1 MISRKNKK
9 SPKAIFTV
17 VFLIEI
23 ATFLL
28 LGYLST
34 LMETSTLKAVL
45 ENFSITLSLVMAFE
59 LCIIFFSFNYKE
71 KQGVLQ

>member
-1 MISRKNKK
+1 MISRENKK

-34 LMETSTLKAVL
+34 LEQLLGFRSLMEELAIDL
-45 ENFSITLSLVMAFE
+45 LLVMFFE
-59 LCIIFFSFNYKE
+59 LLIVSRIY
-71 KQGVLQ
+71 GY

>member
-23 ATFLL
+23 ATFRL

-34 LMETSTLKAVL
+34 LEQLLGFRSLMEELAIDL
-45 ENFSITLSLVMAFE
+45 LLVMFFE
-59 LCIIFFSFNYKE
+59 LLVVSRIY
-71 KQGVLQ
+71 GY

>member
-9 SPKAIFTV
+9 NLKAIFSV

-23 ATFLL
+23 AVFFL

-34 LMETSTLKAVL
+34 VEQLLGFRSLMEELAIDL
-45 ENFSITLSLVMAFE
+45 LLVMFFE
-59 LCIIFFSFNYKE
+59 FLIICRIY
-71 KQGVLQ
+71 GY

>member
-9 SPKAIFTV
+9 SPKAIFIV

-34 LMETSTLKAVL
+34 LEQLLGFRSLMEELAIDL
-45 ENFSITLSLVMAFE
+45 LLVM
-59 LCIIFFSFNYKE
+59 FFSLNYKE

>member
-9 SPKAIFTV
+9 SPKAVFTV

-28 LGYLST
+28 SGYLST
-34 LMETSTLKAVL
+34 LEQLLGFRSLMEELAIDL
-45 ENFSITLSLVMAFE
+45 LLVMFFE
-59 LCIIFFSFNYKE
+59 LLVVSRIY
-71 KQGVLQ
+71 GY

>member
-9 SPKAIFTV
+9 RPKAIFTV

-34 LMETSTLKAVL
+34 LEQLLGFRSLMEELAIDL
-45 ENFSITLSLVMAFE
+45 LLVMFFE
-59 LCIIFFSFNYKE
+59 LLIISRIY
-71 KQGVLQ
+71 GY

>member
-34 LMETSTLKAVL
+34 LEQLLGFRFLMEELAIDL
-45 ENFSITLSLVMAFE
+45 LLVMFFE
-59 LCIIFFSFNYKE
+59 LLVVSRIY
-71 KQGVLQ
+71 GY

>member
-9 SPKAIFTV
+9 RPKAVFTV

-34 LMETSTLKAVL
+34 LEQLLGFRSLMEELAIDL
-45 ENFSITLSLVMAFE
+45 LLVMFFE
-59 LCIIFFSFNYKE
+59 LLVVSRIY
-71 KQGVLQ
+71 GY

>member
-34 LMETSTLKAVL
+34 LEHLLGFRSLMEELAIDL
-45 ENFSITLSLVMAFE
+45 LLVMFFE
-59 LCIIFFSFNYKE
+59 LLVVSRIY
-71 KQGVLQ
+71 GY

>member
-17 VFLIEI
+17 VSLIEI

-34 LMETSTLKAVL
+34 LEQLLGFRSLMEELAIDL
-45 ENFSITLSLVMAFE
+45 LLVMFFE
-59 LCIIFFSFNYKE
+59 LLVVSRIY
-71 KQGVLQ
+71 GY

>member
-34 LMETSTLKAVL
+34 LEQLLGFRSLMEELAIDL
-45 ENFSITLSLVMAFE
+45 LLVMFFE
-59 LCIIFFSFNYKE
+59 LLVVSRIY
-71 KQGVLQ
+71 GY

>member
-9 SPKAIFTV
+9 SPKEIFTV

-34 LMETSTLKAVL
+34 LEQLLGFRSLMEELAIDL
-45 ENFSITLSLVMAFE
+45 LLVMFFE
-59 LCIIFFSFNYKE
+59 LLVVSRIY
-71 KQGVLQ
+71 GY

>member
-34 LMETSTLKAVL
+34 LEQLLGFRSLMEELAIDL
-45 ENFSITLSLVMAFE
+45 LLVM
-59 LCIIFFSFNYKE
+59 FFSFNYKE

>member
-34 LMETSTLKAVL
+34 LEQLLGFRSLMEELAIDL
-45 ENFSITLSLVMAFE
+45 LLVM
-59 LCIIFFSFNYKE
+59 FFSLNYKE

>member
-9 SPKAIFTV
+9 NPKAIFTV

-23 ATFLL
+23 AVFFL

-34 LMETSTLKAVL
+34 LEQLLGFRSLMEELAIDL
-45 ENFSITLSLVMAFE
+45 LLVMFFE
-59 LCIIFFSFNYKE
+59 LLVVSRIYDY
-71 KQGVLQ
+71 

>member
-34 LMETSTLKAVL
+34 LEQLPGFRSLMEELAIDL
-45 ENFSITLSLVMAFE
+45 LLVMFFE
-59 LCIIFFSFNYKE
+59 LL
-71 KQGVLQ
+71 GVGRIYGY

>member
-34 LMETSTLKAVL
+34 LEQLLGFRSLMEELAIVL
-45 ENFSITLSLVMAFE
+45 LLVMFFE
-59 LCIIFFSFNYKE
+59 LLVVSLIY
-71 KQGVLQ
+71 GY